1 MLCSNSVGS
10 SSLLM
15 GGLMEEASVKVE
27 GVDRVTDKDWGYL
40 QIHIGEK
47 G

>member
-1 MLCSNSVGS
+1 
-10 SSLLM
+10 
-15 GGLMEEASVKVE
+15 MEEASVKVE